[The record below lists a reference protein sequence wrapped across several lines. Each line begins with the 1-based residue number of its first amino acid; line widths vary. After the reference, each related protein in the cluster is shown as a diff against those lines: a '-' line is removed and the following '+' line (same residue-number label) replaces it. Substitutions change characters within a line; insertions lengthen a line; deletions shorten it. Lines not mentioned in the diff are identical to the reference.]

1 MYRES
6 FSVKSVQLLAML
18 AMLYGALSIAGQIM
32 AAKTFT
38 IFGIATTAGVFFMS
52 ATFPLNAI
60 ITQQYGR
67 NVIKSLISSTLVS
80 LIIISL
86 ALHFLSSIYGNPISS
101 LDDSYKQ
108 VFSSTQMRVA
118 LASLISYLLSENT
131 TSIIMSILEKSK
143 IKVNFIRV
151 VLAAFMGI
159 IIDSIVFINIAFL
172 GVFEFSTVLQLVIS
186 LIIVKGAITILLCV
200 FVDIVRLFGK

>member
-1 MYRES
+1 MYREN
-6 FSVKSVQLLAML
+6 FSLKSIQLLAML

-32 AAKTFT
+32 AAKTFA

-67 NVIKSLISSTLVS
+67 KVMKSLISSTLIS
-80 LIIISL
+80 LVIISL
-86 ALHFLSSIYGNPISS
+86 ALHFISSIYSNPISS
-101 LDDSYKQ
+101 LDESYKQ

-131 TSIIMSILEKSK
+131 TSIVMSILEKSK
-143 IKVNFIRV
+143 IKINFIRIV
-151 VLAAFMGI
+151 IAAFLGI
-159 IIDSIVFINIAFL
+159 IIDSVVFINIAFL
-172 GVFEFSTVLQLVIS
+172 GVFEVATVLQLILS
-186 LIIVKGAITILLCV
+186 LIIVKGIITILVCV
-200 FVDIVRLFGK
+200 FVDIVRFFRK